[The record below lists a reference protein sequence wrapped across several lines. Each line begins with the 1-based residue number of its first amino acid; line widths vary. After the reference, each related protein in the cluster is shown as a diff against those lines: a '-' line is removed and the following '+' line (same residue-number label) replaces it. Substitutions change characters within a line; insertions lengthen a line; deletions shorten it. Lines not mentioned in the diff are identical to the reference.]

1 MGAGKYRITSKFCE
15 YSHAAAGG
23 GREKE
28 GTPIFR
34 SQGLGLATENFG
46 PTPEQRLWGPET

>member
-34 SQGLGLATENFG
+34 SQGLGLATEIFG
-46 PTPEQRLWGPET
+46 PTPEQRL